1 MADGTTDPL
10 AAATRQHLPAWQDR
24 RTIINQ
30 HSTSLD
36 IDNKLAYLYN
46 YYVEHGKTHE
56 MLRRTFCEDCEHWT
70 LTAWEKAV
78 PTRAKKCATSLKST
92 ASTLAKDR
100 EARSQKISTVSLRAL
115 GIFQQQFERQQA
127 ELVSMTA
134 KLEAAQETTAK
145 LEAAHL
151 DNSRS
156 RQGSSSKT
164 PDICTWMP
172 DSFNA
177 IGITDD
183 QIRRCLADF
192 DKMYKDSDKYSG
204 ERYHFMS
211 RKFDT
216 LKD

>member
-10 AAATRQHLPAWQDR
+10 AAADKLPDRLSRFADYVTAAWQDR

-100 EARSQKISTVSLRAL
+100 EARSQKISTVSLR
-115 GIFQQQFERQQA
+115 GTYD
-127 ELVSMTA
+127 V
-134 KLEAAQETTAK
+134 
-145 LEAAHL
+145 
-151 DNSRS
+151 
-156 RQGSSSKT
+156 
-164 PDICTWMP
+164 
-172 DSFNA
+172 
-177 IGITDD
+177 
-183 QIRRCLADF
+183 RR
-192 DKMYKDSDKYSG
+192 
-204 ERYHFMS
+204 R
-211 RKFDT
+211 RRR
-216 LKD
+216 